1 MHGGIGNAT
10 VEAGVGAM
18 TAAVGQQG
26 AWRLWRYCCHP
37 RGGDRLGRRTGGGGH

>member
-18 TAAVGQQG
+18 TAAVGLKCFG
-26 AWRLWRYCCHP
+26 FTATKL
-37 RGGDRLGRRTGGGGH
+37 